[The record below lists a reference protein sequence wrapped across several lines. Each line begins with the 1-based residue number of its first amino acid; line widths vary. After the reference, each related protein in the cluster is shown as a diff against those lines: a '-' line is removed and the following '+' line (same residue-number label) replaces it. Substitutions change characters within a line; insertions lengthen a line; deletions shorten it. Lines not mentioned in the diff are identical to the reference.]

1 MKAGDKTRVELP
13 GRQVTGTIIEVKE
26 LTKGYKRVKIVYPSY
41 RPLEARCWSSG
52 EVITQYFDNEF
63 AYLEI
68 VLAPKE
74 E

>member
-1 MKAGDKTRVELP
+1 MKAGDQVRVELP
-13 GRQVTGTIIEVKE
+13 GREVMGKIIEVTQ
-26 LTKGYKRVKIVYPSY
+26 LTKGYQRVKIVYPSY